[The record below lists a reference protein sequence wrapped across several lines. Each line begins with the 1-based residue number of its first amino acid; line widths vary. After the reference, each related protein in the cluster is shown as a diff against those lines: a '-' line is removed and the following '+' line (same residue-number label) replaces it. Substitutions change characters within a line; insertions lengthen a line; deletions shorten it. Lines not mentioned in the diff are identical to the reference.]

1 MYVQELSV
9 CYSLGISSRKEWWD
23 FACMEWRESITWE
36 YKTKR
41 EFHTGPPLT
50 GLELLICFF
59 KET

>member
-1 MYVQELSV
+1 MYAQELSV

-36 YKTKR
+36 YKTNR